1 MNYSDSDFL
10 PFNLRMEDGKI
21 LPQKYSVEY
30 DWLGPDPTRNTLGRY
45 ILILPALFITSTH
58 MVLND
63 QS

>member
-1 MNYSDSDFL
+1 
-10 PFNLRMEDGKI
+10 MEDGKI

-45 ILILPALFITSTH
+45 ILILPALFITLTH